1 MFPRSKEKKKKKS
14 SLILPHHAL
23 WWFLFWYVCTQS
35 CPCAAIK
42 STTSCETPPSTTPP
56 SVCFLPLELSRQD
69 VAHAAQNGLV
79 LPRPFQVELKAADAA
94 ALIARLLGF
103 CGHVWFLWG
112 KKNDSLLHSGRTNLT
127 VRSKHARS
135 RPVTSEQRRV
145 DTGGDFFQLSV
156 NLHRYSS
163 LAPAS
168 EAHSL
173 LLHNSCKLNFA
184 SISEAAAA
192 VRHFQSRSLISA
204 GRAPS
209 FISSLCQRSE
219 SGH

>member
-1 MFPRSKEKKKKKS
+1 MVFVFGMCAHS
-14 SLILPHHAL
+14 HVHAL
-23 WWFLFWYVCTQS
+23 RSRAQHPVKPL
-35 CPCAAIK
+35 
-42 STTSCETPPSTTPP
+42 PPSPRRR

-69 VAHAAQNGLV
+69 VSHAAQNGLV

-103 CGHVWFLWG
+103 CGHGCFLWG
-112 KKNDSLLHSGRTNLT
+112 EKNDSLLHSGRTNLT

-145 DTGGDFFQLSV
+145 DTEGDSFQLSV
-156 NLHRYSS
+156 NLHCYSS

-173 LLHNSCKLNFA
+173 WLHNSCKLNFA

-192 VRHFQSRSLISA
+192 VQHFQSRSLISA
-204 GRAPS
+204 GRPRHLSHRFVKDPS
-209 FISSLCQRSE
+209 LGTKKVHFHVVVL
-219 SGH
+219 

>member
-1 MFPRSKEKKKKKS
+1 M
-14 SLILPHHAL
+14 
-23 WWFLFWYVCTQS
+23 CTQS

-42 STTSCETPPSTTPP
+42 STTSCETPPSITPP
-56 SVCFLPLELSRQD
+56 TERLFFTSWTLEAGRLARSAEWPRAPLTVPGRTESCWRCCPHSTT
-69 VAHAAQNGLV
+69 A
-79 LPRPFQVELKAADAA
+79 
-94 ALIARLLGF
+94 
-103 CGHVWFLWG
+103 WFLRPWLIPLG
-112 KKNDSLLHSGRTNLT
+112 EKNDSLLHSGRTNLT

-135 RPVTSEQRRV
+135 RPVTSEQRRG
-145 DTGGDFFQLSV
+145 DTEGDFFQLSV
-156 NLHRYSS
+156 NLHCYSS

-204 GRAPS
+204 GRPRHLSHRFVKDPS
-209 FISSLCQRSE
+209 LGTKKVHFHVVVL
-219 SGH
+219 